1 MKKALPERS
10 SLRLTTDE
18 ATLVAAGAALLLIQ
32 YVAARE
38 LSSTLFS
45 TELVVI
51 GATFVTLLGPSV
63 GYALSGRVRTRG
75 RLAGWGAAALLIQLV
90 LPVAARALTGALCDA
105 TGTSLTAALLLGG
118 GLIVLCG
125 FYATLLPLRAEK
137 VALPRLYVCELLG
150 ALLALLLIRLCPS
163 WQLTLWAY
171 YALAAAAAHLL
182 LRRAV
187 LTVLVAGLALAA
199 VVFYPRLDGQAARLY
214 YARCRG
220 HAAPTVL
227 ATVYSPYQRIDVVQ
241 DAAKGDAT
249 PPQRTLY
256 LDGVTHFQS
265 GELTLFPQLLAQL
278 PGRLLPARGPALVAG
293 SGSFSAAGHLQ
304 RLGYDVTVVELD
316 EKVAQLGFAHFA
328 AAHKLRPGQV
338 RVVID
343 DIRRFLAHAKEH
355 YQLIVLDVPAPYHL
369 QTALLHTAT
378 FYRLVAAHLLPGGAA
393 ALSLCD
399 DLDGPVGSSIAAAAA
414 QSFAELQ
421 VVESEALG
429 LSVLYAS
436 AQGAL
441 PFSVAATAA
450 ALAEY
455 DSLGGQVYGDATT
468 RSILRTAEPLSEY
481 DLSGVLALSRQSLP
495 LPRSRSD

>member
-1 MKKALPERS
+1 MPERS
-10 SLRLTTDE
+10 SLRLTADE
-18 ATLVAAGAALLLIQ
+18 ATLIAAGAALLLIQ

-63 GYALSGRVRTRG
+63 GYALSGRVRTIG
-75 RLAGWGAAALLIQLV
+75 RLASWGAAALLIQLA
-90 LPVAARALTGALCDA
+90 LPVAARALTGALCDV

-118 GLIVLCG
+118 GLIVVCG

-137 VALPRLYVCELLG
+137 VALPRLYICELLG

-171 YALAAAAAHLL
+171 YALAVVAAHLL
-182 LRRAV
+182 LRQAV
-187 LTVLVAGLALAA
+187 LTVFVAGLALAA
-199 VVFYPRLDGQAARLY
+199 AVFYPRLDGQAARLY

-220 HAAPTVL
+220 HVAPAVV

-241 DAAKGDAT
+241 DAPKEDAA
-249 PPQRTLY
+249 PQRTLY

-316 EKVAQLGFAHFA
+316 EKVAQLGFAFFTD
-328 AAHKLRPGQV
+328 AHKLRPGQV

-343 DIRRFLAHAKEH
+343 DIRRFLAHSKDH

-369 QTALLHTAT
+369 QTALLHTT
-378 FYRLVAAHLLPGGAA
+378 SFYRLVAARLLPGGAA

-399 DLDGPVGSSIAAAAA
+399 DLDGPIGSSIAAAAA
-414 QSFAELQ
+414 QAFAELQ

-436 AQGAL
+436 AQDAL

-455 DSLGGQVYGDATT
+455 DSLGGQVYGDTTT
-468 RSILRTAEPLSEY
+468 RSIIRAAEPLGEY
-481 DLSGVLALSRQSLP
+481 NLSGVLSLSRQSLP
-495 LPRSRSD
+495 LLRGRSD